1 MCRAPR
7 SPTRPRRAS
16 VEFLPSGSGAADASR
31 NRSGSALGHAR
42 DAPASA
48 TDPTA
53 IRGGSVARRLGAG
66 CHDSRVVGTKSPA
79 FARGFGADALSSIT
93 PVRQSMAAAPSEREG
108 WPGTSDHEDR
118 PRQEGDCS
126 GKPGQSP
133 LSAATTGAKPSRDH
147 PPRRQEHLTTA
158 GRETWYSLMTL
169 LEPQQS
175 NPMLHYANPYFRSRF
190 SNCSLISTS

>member
-66 CHDSRVVGTKSPA
+66 CHDSRVVNHSRPPKHGCRTKRT
-79 FARGFGADALSSIT
+79 RGVAWD
-93 PVRQSMAAAPSEREG
+93 V
-108 WPGTSDHEDR
+108 R
-118 PRQEGDCS
+118 PRRPPAAGRRLLGETRAVAPFCRHDWSQAFPRPSSPPSGTPNDGRERNLVLIDDITRATAVQSDAALCQSVLSLQILKLFVNLYLVDCS
-126 GKPGQSP
+126 IV
-133 LSAATTGAKPSRDH
+133 D
-147 PPRRQEHLTTA
+147 
-158 GRETWYSLMTL
+158 
-169 LEPQQS
+169 
-175 NPMLHYANPYFRSRF
+175 
-190 SNCSLISTS
+190 